1 MTRITTSI
9 ASLRH
14 AAHLDTRLPGRYRQ
28 LDAHH
33 ATIRR
38 RRALA
43 ADRAA
48 LAADVTQKRMP
59 PLRSATAK
67 L

>member
-9 ASLRH
+9 TSLRH

-28 LDAHH
+28 LDVHH
-33 ATIRR
+33 AVIRR
-38 RRALA
+38 RRELA
-43 ADRAA
+43 ADRTA

-59 PLRSATAK
+59 PLRSATVQA
-67 L
+67 